1 MLRRLANTLVLGL
14 ALVGLVAA
22 GGFFVF
28 VGSLDRSEEQNAGRA
43 DAIVA
48 LTGGAERIADAIDLL
63 AQGRGGRLLIT
74 GVNEKT
80 TREELARQ
88 RPDLRTYFAC
98 CVDLDYRAVNTI
110 GNAEQ
115 TKLWAEQNGFG
126 SLLVVTSTYHMPR
139 SLAEIGHL
147 LPHVRLI
154 PHAVV
159 SERLDIEAWWREP
172 NTIRL
177 LLTEY
182 VKLVVAK
189 ARLGL
194 GLRPA
199 PPASAPPRP
208 GGPPAAE
215 PAPGVAKAA
224 L

>member
-14 ALVGLVAA
+14 AMVGLVAI

-28 VGSLDRSEEQNAGRA
+28 VGSLDRSEEQTAGKA
-43 DAIVA
+43 DGIVA

-98 CVDLDYRAVNTI
+98 CVDLDYRALNTI

-115 TKLWAEQNGFG
+115 TRLWAEQNNFG

-139 SLAEIGHL
+139 SLAEIGHV
-147 LPHVRLI
+147 LPNVRLI

-159 SERLDIEAWWREP
+159 PERLDMEGWWREP

-177 LLTEY
+177 LLIEY
-182 VKLVVAK
+182 AKLVVAK

-194 GLRPA
+194 GLRPPA
-199 PPASAPPRP
+199 PPPSAPVPP
-208 GGPPAAE
+208 PPAIE

-224 L
+224 F